1 MNISATL
8 NAFRLIQN
16 PTLCLPHASIP
27 NFNHLPIPLSAA
39 FVSRRGERADIRAVV
54 LDKDNCFAKS
64 KENVVHK
71 PYEVGKSTFS
81 RQKNNSLQQ
90 YRYVICNFLMASC
103 VLLMFRSG
111 YEQFAGSQEAFI
123 TCRKTG
129 SSNPYSRNILRRSEQ
144 RTLDLVF

>member
-16 PTLCLPHASIP
+16 PSLCLPHASIP

-39 FVSRRGERADIRAVV
+39 FVSRRGEKVDIRAVV

-71 PYEVGKSTFS
+71 PYEVGDLTFLDEE
-81 RQKNNSLQQ
+81 NNPFQQ
-90 YRYVICNFLMASC
+90 YRYVICNFHVATC
-103 VLLMFRSG
+103 VLLIFH
-111 YEQFAGSQEAFI
+111 A
-123 TCRKTG
+123 
-129 SSNPYSRNILRRSEQ
+129 
-144 RTLDLVF
+144 